1 MQGYIITSGGI
12 KMESNKERNNVKVL
26 TDSTFDSFVRSPKL
40 SIVDFWAAWCAPCRY
55 LSPVVE
61 DLSLKYNDKAN
72 FGKLNVDENPGIS
85 TLLKIESIPTLLFF
99 KNGKIVDTSIGVVPK
114 EILIKKIESLA

>member
-1 MQGYIITSGGI
+1 
-12 KMESNKERNNVKVL
+12 MESNMEKDNVKVL
-26 TDSTFDSFVRSPKL
+26 TDSTFDSFVRSPRL

-61 DLSLKYNDKAN
+61 ELSSEYSDRAN

-85 TLLKIESIPTLLFF
+85 TLLRIESIPTLLFF
-99 KNGKIVDTSIGVVPK
+99 KNGKIVDVSIGVVPK
-114 EILIKKIESLA
+114 ERLVQKIKSLA